1 MFTAGFINTHI
12 NVPSAKFNF
21 AKLTHSGQGMVIEF
35 ILAIR
40 VIITIVGA
48 SRFFSFQRRLGYDQG
63 KGQQII
69 QLRQLLIPVS
79 FDAGDT
85 PFLSQLEVGIIRG
98 SLAAEVEA
106 DFGPPFLKV
115 AGGHQA
121 IAAVPSRPASQR
133 KAMKIQKVVDSS

>member
-63 KGQQII
+63 KRQQII
-69 QLRQLLIPVS
+69 QLPALHQFLIHGQT
-79 FDAGDT
+79 FAGQRRSIGASPSKECPGEST
-85 PFLSQLEVGIIRG
+85 T
-98 SLAAEVEA
+98 
-106 DFGPPFLKV
+106 
-115 AGGHQA
+115 
-121 IAAVPSRPASQR
+121 IAR
-133 KAMKIQKVVDSS
+133 